1 MKVKINALMMF
12 ALSSSLLVG
21 CFGIKNKTNSSS
33 ESQDSGSESSEL
45 PPASDVITA
54 NDSPYEGLWGRT
66 VKRTYSGLTGS
77 AIASLNYLSTS
88 AAANATHFANFVEG
102 LVSHNSFGVLELN
115 LAESAEHNAEYTEFT
130 FTLRDDPNMVW
141 TTYEGKAYSYNGEV
155 QKVKASDFVEGAKT
169 VCNFSTKSDTFY
181 LMRDFIKGA
190 YEYYLYTQI
199 LDGQANA
206 IARFLNMDTPQ
217 KQANFINGEIA
228 LQENVYIGGGYEDNP
243 VTAEDIEFIANGSR
257 LGVRADDEAGTVRY
271 SLMQPAMYFP
281 TLLTYSTYLPVNA
294 QFKKEKG
301 SKFGT
306 ASRDSILYNGPFVL
320 SESDETTIVYK
331 KNEIYDKRKDVNAKG
346 NGYKKARINTLTY
359 KVIKGDID
367 ADYTR
372 VQFESGNIDG
382 FSLSKADK
390 EGWEKYIV
398 GDGTGTYDN
407 PYDGLVNARLLDT
420 IGNCYGT
427 NIVMERNSNKA
438 ARTSYSSS
446 GTTASVQNT
455 SRALRLLDVRKALL
469 KGFDYPTYFS
479 RYADGD
485 ATDIL
490 ARQECV
496 HTYVPKNFV
505 YDDNGNE
512 YTQYYYASRLAEV
525 KGITLEQ
532 AQALI
537 EPGQFDTRQ
546 AEQAEINAAV
556 EAAKASVALYNNSGV
571 AEKDKITYPIQIEFL
586 SEWYDDTSKMFDTKF
601 INSMNKRLNNNETDE
616 TKWTFKF
623 VPTDKVDSS
632 NRDDVVGS
640 TAGNAAFDMSG
651 VMWGWGADYGD
662 PLTYLNTYTKGGDW
676 SSIFT
681 YLTLDNVPNLINDG
695 GVLVEKDLLADYT
708 KLVKEG
714 QNINDNLTARY
725 AKFAEAEVMLIE
737 ELAIYAPQVNNGQGW
752 SFSISKS
759 AGYEM
764 PQANY
769 GLSNDRLTGMFMLVE
784 PLTRAE
790 RTSIRAQFDA
800 AKEEYTSTHP
810 TYNIY
815 G

>member
-1 MKVKINALMMF
+1 MKTKINALMMLAVSS
-12 ALSSSLLVG
+12 ALLIGCVGANNGKTDKGDVIGEDETPYKGLVG
-21 CFGIKNKTNSSS
+21 R
-33 ESQDSGSESSEL
+33 
-45 PPASDVITA
+45 P
-54 NDSPYEGLWGRT
+54 

-115 LAESAEHNAEYTEFT
+115 LAESAEHNADYTKFT

-141 TTYEGKAYSYNGEV
+141 TTYEGKAYSYNGET
-155 QKVKASDFVEGAKT
+155 QYVKASDFVEGAKA

-206 IARFLNMDTPQ
+206 INQFLQMDTPQ
-217 KQANFINGEIA
+217 KQANYINEQIA
-228 LQENVYIGGGYEDNP
+228 LQENVYIDGGYEENP
-243 VTAEDIEFIANGSR
+243 VTADDIEFIANGSR
-257 LGVRADDEAGTVRY
+257 LGVRADDETRKVEY
-271 SLMQPAMYFP
+271 NLMQSAMYFP
-281 TLLTYSTYLPVNA
+281 TLLTYSTYLPVNGN
-294 QFKKEKG
+294 FKKEKG

-306 ASRDSILYNGPFVL
+306 ASKDSILYNGPFVL
-320 SESDETTIVYK
+320 SESDETIISYK
-331 KNEIYDKRKDVNAKG
+331 KNELYDKRKDVNEKG
-346 NGYKKARINTLTY
+346 HGYQKARIDSLTY
-359 KVIKGDID
+359 HVIKGDID

-372 VQFESGNIDG
+372 VQFESGNVDG

-398 GDGTGTYDN
+398 GDGSGTYEE
-407 PYDGLVNARLLDT
+407 PYSGLVNARLLDT

-427 NIVMERNSNKA
+427 NIVMERAKNSD
-438 ARTSYSSS
+438 ARTSYSNAGSR
-446 GTTASVQNT
+446 ASVENT
-455 SRALRLLDVRKALL
+455 SRALRLLDVRKALMTA
-469 KGFDYPTYFS
+469 FDYPTYFS

-485 ATDIL
+485 AEDIL

-512 YTQYYYASRLAEV
+512 YTEYYYAAELAKV
-525 KGITLEQ
+525 RGISLDE
-532 AQALI
+532 AKAYI
-537 EPGQFDTRQ
+537 EPGQFMTRQ
-546 AEQAEINAAV
+546 AEQSAINAAV
-556 EAAKASVALYNNSGV
+556 EKAMDSVTLFNSTA
-571 AEKDKITYPIQIEFL
+571 AEKDKITLPIQIEFL

-601 INSMNKRLNNNETDE
+601 INSMNKRLNNNEE
-616 TKWTFKF
+616 NEANWKFKF

-632 NRDDVVGS
+632 NRDTVVGS
-640 TAGNAAFDMSG
+640 SAGNAAFDMSG

-681 YLTLDNVPNLINDG
+681 YLNLDKVPNLVNENG
-695 GVLVEKDLLADYT
+695 TLKEYDLLDEYT
-708 KLVKEG
+708 KLVKQG
-714 QNINDNLTARY
+714 QSINDNLTQRY

-737 ELAIYAPQVNNGQGW
+737 KLAIYMPQVNNGQGW

-764 PQANY
+764 PQSNY
-769 GLSNDRLTGMFMLVE
+769 GLSNDRLTGMFMLIE
-784 PLTRAE
+784 PLTREE
-790 RTSIRAQFDA
+790 RKSIRAEQEA

>member
-1 MKVKINALMMF
+1 MKTKINALMMF
-12 ALSSSLLVG
+12 ALSSALLVG
-21 CFGIKNKTNSSS
+21 CFGGKGSKSDSTSTS
-33 ESQDSGSESSEL
+33 EGGDVPPSG
-45 PPASDVITA
+45 DVIGKDDT
-54 NDSPYEGLWGRT
+54 PYSGLVGRAI
-66 VKRTYSGLTGS
+66 KRNYSGLTGS

-115 LAESAEHNAEYTEFT
+115 LAESAEHNADYTQFT
-130 FTLRDDPNMVW
+130 FKLRDDPNMVW

-155 QKVKASDFVEGAKT
+155 QRVKASDFVEGAKT

-206 IARFLNMDTPQ
+206 IPKFLNMDTPA
-217 KQANFINGEIA
+217 KQANFINEEIA
-228 LQENVYIGGGYEDNP
+228 LQENVYIDGEYEDNP
-243 VTAEDIEFIANGSR
+243 ITAEDIEFIANGSR
-257 LGVRADDEAGTVRY
+257 LGVRADDEEGTVRY

-301 SKFGT
+301 SKFGS
-306 ASRDSILYNGPFVL
+306 ASKDSILYNGPFVL
-320 SESDETTIVYK
+320 SESDETTISYK
-331 KNEIYDKRKDVNAKG
+331 KNELYDKRKDVNAKG
-346 NGYKKARINTLTY
+346 HGYQKARIDTLTY

-372 VQFESGNIDG
+372 VQFESGNVDG

-398 GDGTGTYDN
+398 GDGSGTYEN

-427 NIVMERNSNKA
+427 NIVMERAKNSE
-438 ARTSYSSS
+438 ARKSYSNG
-446 GTTASVQNT
+446 GTRATVENT
-455 SRALRLLDVRKALL
+455 SRALRLLDVRKALMVA
-469 KGFDYPTYFS
+469 FDYPTYFS

-490 ARQECV
+490 AKQECV

-512 YTQYYYASRLAEV
+512 YTEHYYASELA
-525 KGITLEQ
+525 KSRGITLEE
-532 AQALI
+532 AQAYI
-537 EPGQFDTRQ
+537 TPGQFDTRQ
-546 AEQAEINAAV
+546 AEQDTINAAV
-556 EAAKASVALYNNSGV
+556 EAAKTSINLFNATA
-571 AEKDKITYPIQIEFL
+571 AEKDKITLPIRVEFL

-601 INSMNKRLNNNETDE
+601 INSMNKRLNNNAEDE
-616 TKWTFKF
+616 ATWTFKL
-623 VPTDKVDSS
+623 VPTDLVDSS
-632 NRDDVVGS
+632 NRDTVVGS

-681 YLTLDNVPNLINDG
+681 YLNLDNVPNLVNENG
-695 GVLVEKDLLADYT
+695 TLVEYDLLDEYT
-708 KLVKEG
+708 KLVKQG
-714 QNINDNLTARY
+714 QSINDNLTARY
-725 AKFAEAEVMLIE
+725 SKFAEAEVLLIE
-737 ELAIYAPQVNNGQGW
+737 KLAIYAPQVNNGQGW

-769 GLSNDRLTGMFMLVE
+769 GLSNDRLTGMFMLKE

-790 RTSIRAQFDA
+790 RTAVRAEFDA
-800 AKEEYTSTHP
+800 AKAEYTSTHP

-815 G
+815 E

>member
-1 MKVKINALMMF
+1 MKTKINALMMLAVSS
-12 ALSSSLLVG
+12 ALLIGCVGSNNGKTDKGDVIGEDETPYKGLVG
-21 CFGIKNKTNSSS
+21 R
-33 ESQDSGSESSEL
+33 
-45 PPASDVITA
+45 P
-54 NDSPYEGLWGRT
+54 

-115 LAESAEHNAEYTEFT
+115 LAESAEHNADYTKFT

-141 TTYEGKAYSYNGEV
+141 TTYEGKAYSYNGET
-155 QKVKASDFVEGAKT
+155 QYVKASDFVEGAKA

-206 IARFLNMDTPQ
+206 INQFLQMDTPQ
-217 KQANFINGEIA
+217 KQANYINEQIA
-228 LQENVYIGGGYEDNP
+228 LQENVYVDGGYEENP
-243 VTAEDIEFIANGSR
+243 VTADDIEFIANGSR
-257 LGVRADDEAGTVRY
+257 LGVRADDESRKVEY
-271 SLMQPAMYFP
+271 NLMQSAMYFP
-281 TLLTYSTYLPVNA
+281 TLLTYSTYLPVNGN
-294 QFKKEKG
+294 FKKEKG

-306 ASRDSILYNGPFVL
+306 SSKDSILYNGPFVL
-320 SESDETTIVYK
+320 SESDETTISYK
-331 KNEIYDKRKDVNAKG
+331 KNELYDKRKDVNEKG
-346 NGYKKARINTLTY
+346 HGYQKARIDSLTY

-372 VQFESGNIDG
+372 VQFESGNVDG

-398 GDGTGTYDN
+398 GDGSGTYEE
-407 PYDGLVNARLLDT
+407 PYSGLVNARLLDT

-427 NIVMERNSNKA
+427 NIVMERAKNSD
-438 ARTSYSSS
+438 ARTSYSNAGSR
-446 GTTASVQNT
+446 ASVENT
-455 SRALRLLDVRKALL
+455 SRAVRLLDVRKALMIA
-469 KGFDYPTYFS
+469 FDYPTYFS

-485 ATDIL
+485 AEDIL

-512 YTQYYYASRLAEV
+512 YTEYYYAAELAKV
-525 KGITLEQ
+525 RGISLDE
-532 AQALI
+532 AKAYI
-537 EPGQFDTRQ
+537 EPGQFMTRQ
-546 AEQAEINAAV
+546 AEQSAINAAV
-556 EAAKASVALYNNSGV
+556 EKAMDSVALFNSTA
-571 AEKDKITYPIQIEFL
+571 AEKDKITLPIQIEFL

-601 INSMNKRLNNNETDE
+601 INSMNKRLNNNEE
-616 TKWTFKF
+616 NEANWKFKF

-632 NRDDVVGS
+632 NRDTVVGS
-640 TAGNAAFDMSG
+640 SAGNAAFDMSG

-681 YLTLDNVPNLINDG
+681 YLNLDKVPNLVNENG
-695 GVLVEKDLLADYT
+695 TLKEYDLLDEYT
-708 KLVKEG
+708 KLVK
-714 QNINDNLTARY
+714 QAQSINDNLTQRY

-737 ELAIYAPQVNNGQGW
+737 KLAIYMPQVNNGQGW

-764 PQANY
+764 PQSNY
-769 GLSNDRLTGMFMLVE
+769 GLSNDRLTGMFMLLE
-784 PLTRAE
+784 PLTREERKAVRAE
-790 RTSIRAQFDA
+790 QEA

>member
-1 MKVKINALMMF
+1 MKTKINALMML
-12 ALSSSLLVG
+12 ALSSALVTGCFLFNKKSKSDSGDVIGADETPYSGLVG
-21 CFGIKNKTNSSS
+21 R
-33 ESQDSGSESSEL
+33 
-45 PPASDVITA
+45 P
-54 NDSPYEGLWGRT
+54 

-88 AAANATHFANFVEG
+88 AAANATHFSNFVEG
-102 LVSHNSFGVLELN
+102 LVSHNSFGVMELN
-115 LAESAEHNAEYTEFT
+115 LAKSASHNADYTEFT
-130 FTLRDDPNMVW
+130 FTLRDDENIVW
-141 TTYEGKAYSYNGEV
+141 STYDGKTYTVDGEE
-155 QKVKASDFVEGAKT
+155 QRVKPSDFVEGART
-169 VCNFSTKSDTFY
+169 ICNFSTKSDTFY

-199 LDGQANA
+199 IDGQANA
-206 IARFLNMDTPQ
+206 INQFLNLDTPE
-217 KQANFINGEIA
+217 KQAYWINEQIE
-228 LQENVYIGGGYEDNP
+228 LQENVYKAGHYDENP
-243 VTAEDIEFIANGSR
+243 ITADDIEFIKSGSR
-257 LGVRADDEAGTVRY
+257 LGVRADDEHGDGHWFVKY
-271 SLMQPAMYFP
+271 QLMQPAMYFP

-294 QFKKEKG
+294 NFKKDRG

-306 ASRDSILYNGPFVL
+306 SSKDSILYNGPFLL

-331 KNEIYDKRKDVNAKG
+331 KNPTYDKRKDVNKAG
-346 NGYKKARINTLTY
+346 NGYKKARIDTLTY
-359 KVIKGDID
+359 KVIKGDV
-367 ADYTR
+367 ATDYTR

-382 FSLSKADK
+382 FSLSKNDA

-398 GDGTGTYDN
+398 GPDGSGTYED

-420 IGNCYGT
+420 IGSCYGT
-427 NIVMERNSNKA
+427 NIVMERAKNANAKK
-438 ARTSYSSS
+438 SYYSG
-446 GTTASVQNT
+446 GTTAAIENT

-469 KGFDYPTYFS
+469 TAFDYPTYFS

-512 YTQYYYASRLAEV
+512 YTEYYYATELAKN
-525 KGITLEQ
+525 KGITLDE
-532 AQALI
+532 AKALI

-546 AEQAEINAAV
+546 SEQSAINAAV
-556 EAAKASVALYNNSGV
+556 AKAKESVSLFNATAS
-571 AEKDKITYPIQIEFL
+571 EKDKITYPIQIEYL
-586 SEWYDDTSKMFDTKF
+586 SEWYDDTSQMFDVKF
-601 INSMNKRLNNNETDE
+601 INSMNKRLNNGETNEAN
-616 TKWTFKF
+616 WTFKF
-623 VPTDKVDSS
+623 VPTDLMDSS
-632 NRDDVVGS
+632 NRDTVNGS
-640 TAGNAAFDMSG
+640 AAGNAAFDMSG

-681 YLTLDNVPNLINDG
+681 YLNQSKVPNLVNEG
-695 GVLVEKDLLADYT
+695 GVLVEYDLLKQYT
-708 KLVKEG
+708 EIVKEG
-714 QNINDNLTARY
+714 QNINDDLAARY
-725 AKFAEAEVMLIE
+725 SKFAEAEVMLIE
-737 ELAIYAPQVNNGQGW
+737 DLAIYKPQINNGQGW
-752 SFSISKS
+752 SFSISNS

-769 GLSNDRLTGMFMLVE
+769 GLSNDRLTGMFMLKS

-790 RTSIRAQFDA
+790 RTAIRAEVDA
-800 AKEEYTSTHP
+800 AKAEYTNSHP

-815 G
+815 HVDED